1 MVNKI
6 KNIAF
11 LTSFLI
17 FTFFVFKYYFSDQ
30 NIIYINKSRST
41 YSLESNQNLTLLK
54 SDTDNIIVYKS
65 DLEDFKNKRKKRIW
79 ENLISNS
86 NE

>member
-17 FTFFVFKYYFSDQ
+17 FILFVFRYYFSEK
-30 NIIYINKSRST
+30 NIIYINKSRLT
-41 YSLESNQNLTLLK
+41 YSLESNQNLPLLE
-54 SDTDNIIVYKS
+54 SDTDNIIIYKN
-65 DLEDFKNKRKKRIW
+65 DLEDFKNKIKRRIW
-79 ENLISNS
+79 EDLISNN

>member
-6 KNIAF
+6 KNIFF

-17 FTFFVFKYYFSDQ
+17 FILFVFRYYFSDQ
-30 NIIYINKSRST
+30 NIIYINKSRLT
-41 YSLESNQNLTLLK
+41 YSLESNQNLPLLK
-54 SDTDNIIVYKS
+54 SDTDNIIVYKN

-79 ENLISNS
+79 EDLISNN

>member
-17 FTFFVFKYYFSDQ
+17 FILFIFRYYFSDQ

>member
-17 FTFFVFKYYFSDQ
+17 FILFVFRYYFSDQ
-30 NIIYINKSRST
+30 NIIYINKSRLK
-41 YSLESNQNLTLLK
+41 YSLESNQNLPLLK
-54 SDTDNIIVYKS
+54 SDTDNIIVYKN

-79 ENLISNS
+79 EDLISNS

>member
-17 FTFFVFKYYFSDQ
+17 FILFIFRYYFSDQ

-54 SDTDNIIVYKS
+54 SDTDNIIVYKN
-65 DLEDFKNKRKKRIW
+65 DLEEFKNKRKKRIW
-79 ENLISNS
+79 EDLISNS

>member
-11 LTSFLI
+11 LASFLI

-30 NIIYINKSRST
+30 NVIYINKSRST
-41 YSLESNQNLTLLK
+41 YSLESNQSLPLLE
-54 SDTDNIIVYKS
+54 SDTEDIIIYKS

-79 ENLISNS
+79 EDLISNS

>member
-17 FTFFVFKYYFSDQ
+17 FILFIFRYYFSDQ

-54 SDTDNIIVYKS
+54 SDTDNIIVYKN

-79 ENLISNS
+79 EDLISNS

>member
-17 FTFFVFKYYFSDQ
+17 FILFVFRYYFSEK
-30 NIIYINKSRST
+30 NIIYINKSRLT
-41 YSLESNQNLTLLK
+41 YSLESNQNLPLLE
-54 SDTDNIIVYKS
+54 SDTDNIIIYKN
-65 DLEDFKNKRKKRIW
+65 DLEYLKNKRKKRIW
-79 ENLISNS
+79 EDLISNN

>member
-17 FTFFVFKYYFSDQ
+17 FILFVFRYYFSDQ

-41 YSLESNQNLTLLK
+41 YSLESNQSLPFLE
-54 SDTDNIIVYKS
+54 SDTDNIIVYKN

-79 ENLISNS
+79 EDLISNS

>member
-17 FTFFVFKYYFSDQ
+17 FILFVFRYYFSDQ

-54 SDTDNIIVYKS
+54 SDTDNIIVYKN
-65 DLEDFKNKRKKRIW
+65 DLEDFKNKRKRRIW
-79 ENLISNS
+79 EDLISNN

>member
-17 FTFFVFKYYFSDQ
+17 FILFVFRYYFSEQ
-30 NIIYINKSRST
+30 NIIYINKSRLT
-41 YSLESNQNLTLLK
+41 YSLESNQDLPLLK
-54 SDTDNIIVYKS
+54 SDTYNIIIYKK
-65 DLEDFKNKRKKRIW
+65 DLNDFKNKRKKRIW
-79 ENLISNS
+79 EDLISNN

>member
-17 FTFFVFKYYFSDQ
+17 FILFVFRYYFSEK
-30 NIIYINKSRST
+30 NIIYINKSRLT
-41 YSLESNQNLTLLK
+41 YSLESNQNLPLLE
-54 SDTDNIIVYKS
+54 SDTDNIIIYKN
-65 DLEDFKNKRKKRIW
+65 DLNDFKNKRKKRIW
-79 ENLISNS
+79 EDLISNN

>member
-11 LTSFLI
+11 ITSFLI
-17 FTFFVFKYYFSDQ
+17 FILFVFRYYFSEQ
-30 NIIYINKSRST
+30 NIIYINKSRLT
-41 YSLESNQNLTLLK
+41 YSLESNQDLPLLK
-54 SDTDNIIVYKS
+54 SDTYNIIIYKN
-65 DLEDFKNKRKKRIW
+65 DLNDFKNKRKKRIW
-79 ENLISNS
+79 EDLISNN

>member
-1 MVNKI
+1 MINKI

-30 NIIYINKSRST
+30 NIIYTNKSRST
-41 YSLESNQNLTLLK
+41 YSLESNQSLPLLE
-54 SDTDNIIVYKS
+54 SDTDNIIVYKN

-79 ENLISNS
+79 EDLISNS